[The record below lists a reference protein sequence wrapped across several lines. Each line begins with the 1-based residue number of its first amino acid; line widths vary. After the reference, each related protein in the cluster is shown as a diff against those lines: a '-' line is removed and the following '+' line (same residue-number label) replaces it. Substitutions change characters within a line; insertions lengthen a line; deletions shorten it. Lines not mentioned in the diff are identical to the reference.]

1 MDESDDENAVGLIA
15 LLILGVVM
23 FIAVIAINI
32 YQCKTAR
39 KVLETAPRGEH
50 PKILV
55 NQSSFRSEHEGSAVA
70 PAPGGELENI

>member
-23 FIAVIAINI
+23 VIAVIAINI

-39 KVLETAPRGEH
+39 KASATEPAGAH

-55 NQSSFRSEHEGSAVA
+55 NQSSFRSE
-70 PAPGGELENI
+70 